1 MNTDKPVVIRTA
13 QPADAA
19 NLIAY
24 IRELLTEPNLHL
36 PLTSAE
42 FTLTIAEEQQL
53 LADVAAADNS
63 VVLLAEVD
71 THIVGELNL
80 KGGKRQ
86 ATRHSA
92 LLGISVRQDWRSQG
106 VGSALMTQAI
116 AWARGSGVITR
127 IELYVYERN
136 QAAVH
141 LYQKFDFELEGRR
154 HRALYQN
161 GEYLDDLVMA
171 LLL

>member
-1 MNTDKPVVIRTA
+1 MTPLVIRPA
-13 QPADAA
+13 QPDDAA

-24 IRELLTEPNLHL
+24 VQQLLAEPNLHI
-36 PLTSAE
+36 PLTTAE
-42 FTLTIAEEQQL
+42 FTLTLAEEQQL
-53 LADVAAADNS
+53 LAEVAAADNS
-63 VVLLAEVD
+63 VVLLAEAGAQ
-71 THIVGELNL
+71 IVGELNL
-80 KGGKRQ
+80 KGGKRR

-92 LLGISVRQDWRSQG
+92 LLGISVRQGWRGQG

-127 IELYVYERN
+127 IELYVYARN
-136 QAAVH
+136 EAAQH
-141 LYQKFDFELEGRR
+141 LYQKFGFEVEGRR
-154 HRALYQN
+154 RRVIYQN